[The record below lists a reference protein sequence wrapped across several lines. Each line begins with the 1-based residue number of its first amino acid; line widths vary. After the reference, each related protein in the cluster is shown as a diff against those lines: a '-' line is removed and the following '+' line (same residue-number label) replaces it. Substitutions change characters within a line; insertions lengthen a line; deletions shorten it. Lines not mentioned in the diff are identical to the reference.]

1 MNRNIRRGATAI
13 IVLVVALLANVT
25 YIQVVKSSSYRNDPN
40 NKRILY
46 EEASRQRGLITAAG
60 GVVLARSEESDDSY
74 RYQRVYPTDPAAYA
88 GLTGYYSL
96 AYGPTRMEA
105 AQDDLLSGDSADLI
119 VDRLGDFLTGR
130 DPRGGN
136 VELTVNPTVQTAAYQ
151 ALVDAQVVGTV
162 VAIRP
167 STGEVLAMASTP
179 SYDPNLMASHN
190 DGAQREEYDVL
201 HSPADPAAPS
211 PVDNR
216 ALDDTLPPG
225 STFKLVVAAAALSQ
239 GAAYNPQTPL
249 TSAGAITLPATDG
262 VQLRNFN
269 RDSCAGS
276 SADVTMTVA
285 LAHSCNTAFADLGM
299 KLGADAIRRQAAA
312 FGVDEKRFDVGL
324 VDGSRSSGG
333 LVAQGS
339 RLGPMAD
346 AAATAQSAIGQ
357 RDVALTPLQ
366 TAMIA
371 ATIANDGVRMTP
383 YLIARTT
390 APDLSEIA
398 AAVPTPANVNAISP
412 EVAADLTAMMQESE
426 QVTLRNAGGT
436 PIQGVDIASKT
447 GTAEHGVNPSDT
459 KTNPPYVS
467 YSAFAPAADP
477 QVAVVVFIESGA
489 NVGADATGGVI
500 AAPIGRQV
508 IAAALQGS

>member
-1 MNRNIRRGATAI
+1 MNRSIRRGATAI

-25 YIQVVKSSSYRNDPN
+25 YIQVVKSASYRNDSN

-46 EEASRQRGLITAAG
+46 EEASRQRGQITAAG
-60 GVVLARSEESDDSY
+60 GVVLARSDPSEDSY

-96 AYGPTRMEA
+96 NYGPTRMEA

-119 VDRLGDFLTGR
+119 VDRVGDFLTGR

-136 VELTVNPTVQTAAYQ
+136 VELTINPTVQKAAYQ
-151 ALVDAQVVGTV
+151 ALVDAEVVGSV

-167 STGEVLAMASTP
+167 STGEILAMASTP
-179 SYDPNLMASHN
+179 SFDPNVLASHN
-190 DGAQREEYDVL
+190 EATQRAEFNTL
-201 HSPADPAAPS
+201 FSPADPSAPS
-211 PVDNR
+211 PVTNR

-249 TSAGAITLPATDG
+249 TSAGSITLPSTDG
-262 VQLRNFN
+262 VQLRNYN
-269 RDSCAGS
+269 RGNCAGS
-276 SADVTMTVA
+276 SSDVTMTVA

-299 KLGADAIRRQAAA
+299 QLGGDAIRRQAAA
-312 FGVDEKRFDVGL
+312 FGIDDTRFTVGL
-324 VDGSRSSGG
+324 VDGKKSTGG
-333 LVAQGS
+333 LVVQGS
-339 RLGPMAD
+339 RLGDMAD
-346 AAATAQSAIGQ
+346 AAAVAQSSIGQ
-357 RDVALTPLQ
+357 RDVALTPMQ

-371 ATIANDGVRMTP
+371 ATIANGGVRMQP

-390 APDLSEIA
+390 APDLSELS
-398 AAVPTPANVNAISP
+398 AAVPTVANQTAVSA
-412 EVAADLTAMMQESE
+412 EVAGDLTAMMKESE
-426 QVTLRNAGGT
+426 QITLANAGGT
-436 PIQGVDIASKT
+436 PIQGVTIASKT

-459 KTNPPYVS
+459 KANPPYVS
-467 YSAFAPAADP
+467 YSAFAPADAP

-489 NVGADATGGVI
+489 NVGADATGGVV
-500 AAPIGRQV
+500 AGPIGRQV

>member
-25 YIQVVKSSSYRNDPN
+25 YIQVVKSASYRNDPN

-46 EEASRQRGLITAAG
+46 EEASRQRGQITAAG
-60 GVVLARSEESDDSY
+60 GVILAQSVEADDSY

-88 GLTGYYSL
+88 SLTGYYSL
-96 AYGPTRMEA
+96 SYGPTRMEA
-105 AQDDLLSGDSADLI
+105 AQDDLLSGDSASLL
-119 VDRLGDFLTGR
+119 VDRVGDFLTGR

-136 VELTVNPTVQTAAYQ
+136 VELTVVPRVQTAAYQ

-167 STGEVLAMASTP
+167 STGEILAMASTP
-179 SYDPNLMASHN
+179 SYDPNILASHSE
-190 DGAQREEYDVL
+190 ATQRDEYNAL
-201 HSPADPAAPS
+201 YSPADPNAAS

-225 STFKLVVAAAALSQ
+225 STFKLVVASAALSQ
-239 GAAYNPQTPL
+239 GAAYSPQTPL
-249 TSAGAITLPATDG
+249 TSAGSITLPGTDG
-262 VQLRNFN
+262 VQLRNYS
-269 RDSCAGS
+269 RSSCAGS
-276 SADVTMTVA
+276 SSDVTMTVA
-285 LAHSCNTAFADLGM
+285 LAHSCNTAFAELGM
-299 KLGADAIRRQAAA
+299 QLGGDAIRRQAAA
-312 FGVDEKRFDVGL
+312 FGIDGERFDVGL
-324 VDGSRSSGG
+324 VDGSKSTGG

-339 RLGPMAD
+339 RLGDMAD
-346 AAATAQSAIGQ
+346 DAAVAQSSIGQ

-371 ATIANDGVRMTP
+371 ATIANKGVRMEP

-390 APDLSEIA
+390 APNLSELS
-398 AAVPTPANVNAISP
+398 AAVPTVANASALTP
-412 EVAADLTAMMQESE
+412 EVAADVTTMMEESE
-426 QVTLRNAGGT
+426 KVTLANAGGT
-436 PIQGVDIASKT
+436 PIQGVTIASKT
-447 GTAEHGVNPSDT
+447 GTAEHGSNPSDT

-467 YSAFAPAADP
+467 YSAFAPADDP
-477 QVAVVVFIESGA
+477 QVAVVVFVESGA
-489 NVGADATGGVI
+489 NVSADSTGGVV

>member
-1 MNRNIRRGATAI
+1 MNRSIRRGATAI
-13 IVLVVALLANVT
+13 IVLVVALLANIT
-25 YIQVVKSSSYRNDPN
+25 YIQVVKSASYRNDPN

-46 EEASRQRGLITAAG
+46 EEASRQRGQITAAG
-60 GVVLARSEESDDSY
+60 GVVLARSDESDDSY
-74 RYQRVYPTDPAAYA
+74 RHQRVYPTDPAAFA
-88 GLTGYYSL
+88 PLTGYYSL
-96 AYGPTRMEA
+96 SYGPTRMEA

-136 VELTVNPTVQTAAYQ
+136 VELTINPAVQTAAYQ

-162 VAIRP
+162 VALRP

-179 SYDPNLMASHN
+179 SFDPNLMASHN
-190 DGAQREEYDVL
+190 ESAQRDEYNQL
-201 HSPADPAAPS
+201 YSPPDPATPS

-239 GAAYNPQTPL
+239 GAAYSPQTPL
-249 TSAGAITLPATDG
+249 TSAAAITLPGTDG

-269 RDSCAGS
+269 RSACAGS
-276 SADVTMTVA
+276 ESDVTMTVA

-299 KLGADAIRRQAAA
+299 QLGGEAVRRQAAA
-312 FGVDEKRFDVGL
+312 FGIDENRFDVGL
-324 VDGSRSSGG
+324 PDGTTSSGG
-333 LVAQGS
+333 LLAQGS
-339 RLGPMAD
+339 RLGPMSD
-346 AAATAQSAIGQ
+346 QAAVAQSSIGQ

-371 ATIANDGVRMTP
+371 ATIANDGIRMAP
-383 YLIARTT
+383 YLVARTT
-390 APDLSEIA
+390 APDLSELS
-398 AAVPTPANVNAISP
+398 AAVPTVANRNAISP
-412 EVAADLTAMMQESE
+412 EVAAALTAMMQESE
-426 QVTLRNAGGT
+426 QVTLANAGGT
-436 PIQGVDIASKT
+436 PIQGVSIASKT
-447 GTAEHGVNPSDT
+447 GTAEHGVDPSDT

-467 YSAFAPAADP
+467 YSAFAPADDP
-477 QVAVVVFIESGA
+477 QVAVVVFVESGA
-489 NVGADATGGVI
+489 NVSADATGGVV